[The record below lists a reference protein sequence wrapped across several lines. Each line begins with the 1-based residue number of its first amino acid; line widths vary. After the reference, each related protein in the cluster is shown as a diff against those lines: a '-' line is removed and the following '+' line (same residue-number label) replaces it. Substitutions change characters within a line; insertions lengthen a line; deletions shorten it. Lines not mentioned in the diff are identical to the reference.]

1 MRNSPKNSERK
12 NPIDGAWQADELPA
26 LKSPVP
32 GMTMHSGLP
41 FSNRRL
47 WTYAVD
53 SILHEDLSQKPLH
66 ELQSILGPGLAS
78 SEHTDGCIGAET
90 ILKRAWGY
98 VHYVTQIRP
107 FNHVN
112 DHTATGA

>member
-12 NPIDGAWQADELPA
+12 KTIEGARQADELPA
-26 LKSPVP
+26 RKSPVP
-32 GMTMHSGLP
+32 GITMHSGVP

-66 ELQSILGPGLAS
+66 ELQSILGPGPAS
-78 SEHTDGCIGAET
+78 SEHTGECIDAET
-90 ILKRAWGY
+90 ILKRALGY
-98 VHYVTQIRP
+98 VRYVTNIRP
-107 FNHVN
+107 FNLVN
-112 DHTATGA
+112 DRTATGA